1 MMMVIEA
8 GWCRPSLGGCSG
20 LHAAELTGLDPAG
33 WSRTA
38 IVSRDLADAQD
49 RQPWRCPDPPAP
61 AVTAARPCL
70 PDHRHRAVS
79 VVDALLADR
88 PEQQFAEAAAAAGA
102 DYQ

>member
-49 RQPWRCPDPPAP
+49 RQPCDARIRLHLLPQPRGHAYLTT
-61 AVTAARPCL
+61 VTG
-70 PDHRHRAVS
+70 
-79 VVDALLADR
+79 
-88 PEQQFAEAAAAAGA
+88 Q
-102 DYQ
+102 